1 MEILFDIKDSS
12 IKNFGIVHIQKF
24 LDKQLHLYELQ
35 VAANKL
41 TKAIQNSPDVNWEN
55 EFEQARQKAWDE
67 FNSKFLDKE

>member
-67 FNSKFLDKE
+67 FNGKFLDKE